1 MAATVCDDAAM
12 ADVMQRI
19 LALLVVLQSGKTFTG
34 EELAARLDVPPR
46 TLRRDI
52 SRLRGYGYPV
62 ETRPGPGGYYRLTA
76 GRAMPPLLLDD
87 DEAIATL
94 LGLAALGA
102 TGNAREGSVD
112 DAAIRAYGKVD
123 QYLPKRLRPRVA
135 ALRTSLETTPTPTPS
150 ISADMMSALAEAIT
164 QERVVT
170 FHYVGANG
178 TATSRTVE
186 PYRQI
191 HLLMRWYLLG
201 WDTDK
206 EDWRVFRI
214 DRVSELKARS
224 RTFAPRTLPART
236 GVDYLRQ
243 GLNRNRQ
250 RVVMTIDAPMTEV
263 ADAFAHEDVDLTA
276 ASGGGTR
283 AVLMLDSWQWL
294 LPRLAFLD
302 ADFRV
307 EEPAE
312 FREVLRRFGARL
324 GRQ

>member
-1 MAATVCDDAAM
+1 M

-52 SRLRGYGYPV
+52 NRLRGYGYPV

-102 TGNAREGSVD
+102 TGTAREGSVD

-150 ISADMMSALAEAIT
+150 ISAEMMSTLAEAIT
-164 QERVVT
+164 HERIVT

-178 TATSRTVE
+178 TATSRRVE

-191 HLLMRWYLLG
+191 HLLLRWYLLG

-214 DRVSELKARS
+214 DRVSALQAQTV
-224 RTFAPRTLPART
+224 TFTPRALPART

-243 GLNRNRQ
+243 GLNRKRQ

-263 ADAFAHEDVDLTA
+263 ADAFAHEDIDLTA
-276 ASGGGTR
+276 AAGGGTR

-312 FREVLRRFGARL
+312 LREALRRFGARL